1 MLVIIYGHQW
11 ILNCQF
17 LFNIYFALVHFWWLF
32 PSLASVLV
40 LFKLT
45 FIPSSHNFFL
55 NYANVLYH
63 DKLSLKQS
71 AFLKT
76 NNFVDMLKVEWGQYP
91 WLLPMLPRKLEL
103 ILSQVQRYSCLN
115 HFSSFHISPS
125 SLWLN
130 GTYSMMFYFDVL
142 FDCREHWVICREDKL
157 EKENLDYVHIFKIL
171 SRMDW
176 CIYILVCHSCMTWFL
191 FLSFMSWSN
200 WFPLALHPYEAK
212 DREIGWLLS
221 FTQVSILRSC
231 SLWRVSFSFL
241 TNTILTL

>member
-1 MLVIIYGHQW
+1 MLVIIYGPQW

-45 FIPSSHNFFL
+45 FIPSSHNVFL

-125 SLWLN
+125 SLYWMEIILWCFILMSYLIVEKKN
-130 GTYSMMFYFDVL
+130 
-142 FDCREHWVICREDKL
+142 WK
-157 EKENLDYVHIFKIL
+157 KENLDYVHIFKIL

-176 CIYILVCHSCMTWFL
+176 YMYVHLNLSQLHDMVLVFVMLNCYVLVKLISPCTVPI
-191 FLSFMSWSN
+191 WSKRHGN
-200 WFPLALHPYEAK
+200 
-212 DREIGWLLS
+212 WLLS
-221 FTQVSILRSC
+221 RKSPYQYHLVCGEFPFPI
-231 SLWRVSFSFL
+231 
-241 TNTILTL
+241 